1 MKLNLFDLH
10 VDDFWRWYRHHHAR
24 TFVHLVPD
32 AATTAAAAHMPVTTR
47 PFCQA
52 PLKIKLVGSLDPGWY
67 AEFLLEIKPEFE
79 KNRNKIELKD

>member
-1 MKLNLFDLH
+1 MKLHLFYLD
-10 VDDFWRWYRHHHAR
+10 VDDFWRWHRHHHAR
-24 TFVHLVPD
+24 TLVHLVPD
-32 AATTAAAAHMPVTTR
+32 AATTAAAHMPVTTR